1 MCWVRETDSKQ
12 VESKLKFDELCGKNE
27 IRTLK
32 PRMWMKSAVVHRRV
46 RKRLTMDVTLWM
58 SLTVKVTVT
67 QLR

>member
-1 MCWVRETDSKQ
+1 MSY
-12 VESKLKFDELCGKNE
+12 VEKNE

-32 PRMWMKSAVVHRRV
+32 LRMWMTRAGVHRCA

-58 SLTVKVTVT
+58 SLTMEVTVT